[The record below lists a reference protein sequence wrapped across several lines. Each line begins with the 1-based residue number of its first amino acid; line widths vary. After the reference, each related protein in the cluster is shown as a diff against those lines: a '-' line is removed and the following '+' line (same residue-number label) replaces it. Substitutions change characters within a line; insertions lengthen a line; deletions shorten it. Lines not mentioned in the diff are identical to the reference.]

1 MRAHVG
7 ALGALLVAAALL
19 GGCGAPS
26 KDLFVVT
33 RSGSIPG
40 ARLNLVVN
48 DGGTVRCNGGAAR
61 DLASADLLQA
71 RALARDLAPLAQH
84 GRALAPGPNA
94 VLRYR
99 VRLEEGT
106 VAFADDSR
114 PQPAP
119 FLRIQSLTRRVA
131 QRVCGLA
138 R

>member
-1 MRAHVG
+1 MRGHVG
-7 ALGALLVAAALL
+7 PLAVLLAVAAPLGA
-19 GGCGAPS
+19 CGAPS

-40 ARLNLVVN
+40 ARLSLIVN
-48 DGGTVRCNGGAAR
+48 DGSTVRCNGGATR
-61 DLASADLLQA
+61 KLGSENLLQA
-71 RALARDLAPLAQH
+71 RALERDLEPLAKQ
-84 GRALAPGPNA
+84 GRHLAPGPAA

-114 PQPAP
+114 PQPVP
-119 FLRIQSLTRRVA
+119 FLRIQAFTRRVA

>member
-1 MRAHVG
+1 MRGHVG
-7 ALGALLVAAALL
+7 ALAVLLAAVVLL
-19 GGCGAPS
+19 CGCGAPS

-40 ARLNLVVN
+40 ARLSLLIN
-48 DGGTVRCNGGAAR
+48 DGDTVRCNGGASR
-61 DLASADLLQA
+61 DLGSANLLKA
-71 RALARDLAPLAQH
+71 RQLARDLAPYA
-84 GRALAPGPNA
+84 GRGRRLPPGEAA

-119 FLRIQSLTRRVA
+119 FLRIQAFTRDVA
-131 QRVCGLA
+131 KRVCGLA

>member
-1 MRAHVG
+1 MRGHVE
-7 ALGALLVAAALL
+7 ALGVLLASAVLL
-19 GGCGAPS
+19 GACGAPS

-40 ARLNLVVN
+40 ARLSLIVN
-48 DGGTVRCNGGAAR
+48 DGSTVRCNGGAAR
-61 DLASADLLQA
+61 ELGSENLLEA
-71 RALARDLAPLAQH
+71 RQLERDLEPLAKQ
-84 GRALAPGPNA
+84 GRRLPPGGAA

-119 FLRIQSLTRRVA
+119 FLRIQAFTRDVA
-131 QRVCGLA
+131 KRVCGLA